1 MFALVFVWYGIRF
14 VRFGW
19 DQTSELADLPM
30 AWIFVAWPL
39 AGFTWLLFIGEIF
52 YANFR
57 VLTGRAPAPT
67 PAHVPDPAEDM
78 LPGRSAE

>member
-1 MFALVFVWYGIRF
+1 MFLHWGLRF

-30 AWIFVAWPL
+30 VCIFAAWPI
-39 AGFTWLLFIGEIF
+39 AGATWLLFIGEIF
-52 YANFR
+52 YDNFR
-57 VLTGRAPAPT
+57 VLTGRAPAPA